1 MCIKTRCVEKL
12 ADFAIIS
19 ITNTFLNDILSK
31 YTNNIIHPSIVK
43 LAWTDSNHQDHTEG
57 GALVQPV
64 AC

>member
-1 MCIKTRCVEKL
+1 MCIKTRYVEKL

-43 LAWTDSNHQDHTEG
+43 LAWTDSIINT
-57 GALVQPV
+57 
-64 AC
+64 